1 MTSQASSGSCAG
13 FLQGKEG
20 NDDIKRNK
28 NFSVLPRGGDQWP
41 QYFSTTRS
49 REVRALSVGYQVGVF
64 RTQDVDS
71 LRVEELLAFVSL
83 PPLAQ
88 ASFVMVEKEGG
99 FACLHV
105 LPVRPLD
112 AAEQGSLDP

>member
-1 MTSQASSGSCAG
+1 MY
-13 FLQGKEG
+13 
-20 NDDIKRNK
+20 I
-28 NFSVLPRGGDQWP
+28 
-41 QYFSTTRS
+41 
-49 REVRALSVGYQVGVF
+49 LS
-64 RTQDVDS
+64 
-71 LRVEELLAFVSL
+71 VEELLAFVSF

-112 AAEQGSLDP
+112 AAEQGGLDP